1 MKKWS
6 TIISDEETVEIGGK
20 EVKLKIKGCLDD
32 FAKMKDLQINLMK
45 YENNQ
50 ALDVISDMLVKIG
63 FISKNIQMGQ

>member
-32 FAKMKDLQINLMK
+32 FAKMKDL
-45 YENNQ
+45 
-50 ALDVISDMLVKIG
+50 
-63 FISKNIQMGQ
+63 